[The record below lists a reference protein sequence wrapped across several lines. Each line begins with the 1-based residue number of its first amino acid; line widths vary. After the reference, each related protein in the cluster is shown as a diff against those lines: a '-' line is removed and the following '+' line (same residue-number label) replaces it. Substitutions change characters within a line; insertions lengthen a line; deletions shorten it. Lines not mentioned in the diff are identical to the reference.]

1 MTSLLRNEEFRSVI
15 VKLIILQVTFAL
27 IGFVLVN
34 LFIDDVNK
42 KIIER
47 DMGLVGNIVRDYPE
61 LEEEIIPHITK
72 GSTDEDKALGQ
83 AILKDYGY
91 SLRIGKNKQPI
102 LENTS
107 PNIQIFTALLILS
120 SLLPLIL
127 VIRGEYKK
135 IYGKINKVS
144 TVAEKVVE
152 GDFSICLNEEG
163 DGDFYILN
171 HQINQMANRLENT
184 LARLNEDKIFLKDT
198 ISDIS
203 HQLKTPLSSLI
214 MLNELLM
221 EDEKMEVKTRKK
233 FLEKTK
239 AQLDRMEWLIINLL
253 KLARLE
259 AGAIEFKREKVFF
272 RDMVGTCMNL
282 LEPQLEGQNVKVGG
296 NHEAF
301 FYGDRD
307 WTEEAL
313 INILKNATEYSK
325 GEIEIKLEDTP
336 IFSSIKIRDNGPG
349 INEKDLPHIFE
360 RFYKSSSQLKPD
372 SIGIGLNLAKLIVE
386 SQEGSLSVRSK
397 KDMGTEFT
405 LTFLKR

>member
-1 MTSLLRNEEFRSVI
+1 VTSLLRNEEFRSVI

-91 SLRIGKNKQPI
+91 SPRIGKNKQPI
-102 LENTS
+102 LKNTS

-221 EDEKMEVKTRKK
+221 EDEKMEDKTRKK

-272 RDMVGTCMNL
+272 RDMVDTSMNL